1 VNSARVGDDLRA
13 PVRPQSAGS
22 FFLMGQLHAVDA
34 HEATRTVLC
43 KEPGCEEV
51 ADASRGP
58 YALLCHRH
66 AREKREQRLT
76 APAPRAPTPLRSGM
90 PISFEARAKRL
101 VAIGKN
107 LDRKLD
113 KLKPAQ
119 EEARAAMA
127 EWKAATESLAQ

>member
-1 VNSARVGDDLRA
+1 
-13 PVRPQSAGS
+13 
-22 FFLMGQLHAVDA
+22 MGTPLHAVDA
-34 HEATRTVLC
+34 NEATRTVLC

-66 AREKREQRLT
+66 ARVKKEQRLKE
-76 APAPRAPTPLRSGM
+76 PSPRAPAPLRSGT
-90 PISFEARAKRL
+90 PIGFAARAQQL
-101 VAIGKN
+101 VALGKN

-127 EWKAATESLAQ
+127 CLDLAHGNPLDALWLAIVATAAGARVA